1 MFFCFLGFVS
11 LDCGSPE
18 GTMYTEISNNITYVS
33 DAPFV
38 KSGVS
43 ESLGSRMGADTV
55 PFPRQMRSLRSFPQG
70 IRNCYN
76 VSIVNGTKYLIRAS
90 FLYENYDGL
99 NILPAFDI
107 YIGNSLWERV
117 NFTDIHIEPSFELI
131 HITSS
136 NEVHMCLINIGNG
149 VPIISSLEFRPLLNI
164 TYQTASRSLS
174 LQSRFDFGSSDD
186 KEYRYSSTI
195 FAETKFWRY

>member
-1 MFFCFLGFVS
+1 
-11 LDCGSPE
+11 
-18 GTMYTEISNNITYVS
+18 MYTEITNNISYVS

-43 ESLGSRMGADTV
+43 ESISSRMGADNA

-76 VSIVNGTKYLIRAS
+76 VSIVNGSKYLIRAS

-99 NILPAFDI
+99 DMLPAFDI

-117 NFTDIHIEPSFELI
+117 NFTDTHMEPSIELI

-149 VPIISSLEFRPLLNI
+149 VPIISSLEFRPLLNT
-164 TYQTASRSLS
+164 TYQTVSRSLS
-174 LQSRFDFGSSDD
+174 LQSRFDFGLSD
-186 KEYRYSSTI
+186 KEEYRYSSTI
-195 FAETKFWRY
+195 FAEIKFHTDLHCFVSVSALS

>member
-1 MFFCFLGFVS
+1 MLFCFVGFIS

-18 GTMYTEISNNITYVS
+18 GTRYTEISNNISYVS
-33 DAPFV
+33 DAPYV

-43 ESLGSRMGADTV
+43 ESIGSRFGPNG
-55 PFPRQMRSLRSFPQG
+55 PFPRQLRTLRSFPQG
-70 IRNCYN
+70 VRNCYN

-99 NILPAFDI
+99 NLLPEFDI
-107 YIGNSLWERV
+107 YIGNSFWERV
-117 NFTDIHIEPSFELI
+117 NFTDIHMEPFIELI

-164 TYQTASRSLS
+164 TYQTVSRSLS
-174 LQSRFDFGSSDD
+174 LQSRFDFGPSDSQ
-186 KEYRYSSTI
+186 EYRYSSTFFCRNKI
-195 FAETKFWRY
+195 YY